1 MQTAALCAHWLHN
14 GFLTI
19 DNEKMSKSKG
29 NFFMVRDAAKQFG
42 YETIRMFMLSAH
54 YRTPLNYSA
63 ESLEMN
69 KASPGSSY
77 EARNTRSSASKRH
90 PATP

>member
-1 MQTAALCAHWLHN
+1 MQTAAPSRITGCTN

-42 YETIRMFMLSAH
+42 YETIRMFMLRAHVPHSA
-54 YRTPLNYSA
+54 
-63 ESLEMN
+63 
-69 KASPGSSY
+69 
-77 EARNTRSSASKRH
+77 
-90 PATP
+90 

>member
-1 MQTAALCAHWLHN
+1 
-14 GFLTI
+14 
-19 DNEKMSKSKG
+19 MSKSKG

-69 KASPGSSY
+69 KASL
-77 EARNTRSSASKRH
+77 AVCTRPAIIWSSASKRH